1 MSLTFQVIDWCVYQ
15 DYKNKKSII
24 QIFGKTLNGES
35 VMIEVD
41 DYKPCFY
48 TTANKQT
55 INKLCKDNIEV
66 IENVKYMYT
75 LGFDDVKDIFE
86 RETLLF
92 LYDSSTFKEKLDK
105 LILRL
110 CVTYVDDI
118 ENDLSLLEELQ

>member
-1 MSLTFQVIDWCVYQ
+1 MQVR
-15 DYKNKKSII
+15 II
-24 QIFGKTLNGES
+24 LEHTEENNMEFKVDFDKISEIYGKDTLND
-35 VMIEVD
+35 IQ
-41 DYKPCFY
+41 
-48 TTANKQT
+48 N
-55 INKLCKDNIEV
+55 NIDEV

-75 LGFDDVKDIFE
+75 LGFDDVEDIFE

-110 CVTYVDDI
+110 GVTYVDDI

>member
-1 MSLTFQVIDWCVYQ
+1 
-15 DYKNKKSII
+15 
-24 QIFGKTLNGES
+24 
-35 VMIEVD
+35 
-41 DYKPCFY
+41 
-48 TTANKQT
+48 
-55 INKLCKDNIEV
+55 
-66 IENVKYMYT
+66 MYT

-110 CVTYVDDI
+110 GVTYVDDI